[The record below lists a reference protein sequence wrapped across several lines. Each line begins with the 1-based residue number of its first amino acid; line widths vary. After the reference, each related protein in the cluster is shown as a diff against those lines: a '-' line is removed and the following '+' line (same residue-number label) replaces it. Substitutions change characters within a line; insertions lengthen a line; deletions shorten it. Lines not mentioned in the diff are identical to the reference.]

1 MEHQPRGADAR
12 HHRSL
17 SVSKHRDYND
27 NSELTDDALVD
38 REEADRREYRRLEE
52 REPELRDTTYRSL
65 DASPGLIKAWDRW
78 WATKVERRLR
88 GLLSIVARRKSEE

>member
-1 MEHQPRGADAR
+1 MAE
-12 HHRSL
+12 
-17 SVSKHRDYND
+17 HRDYND

-52 REPELRDTTYRSL
+52 REPELRDTTYQKL

-78 WATKVERRLR
+78 WSTKVERRLR
-88 GLLSIVARRKSEE
+88 GLLSLVSRRRSEN